1 MGLKKDQSTEII
13 TETEVAGDAG
23 QDATSIYCV
32 AFNEEQGV
40 TGIQLAP
47 MEVYDPLAGGELS
60 TQPSKMTRIDWWLG
74 LAGFGS
80 YGITRGWNVEGAAN
94 WT

>member
-1 MGLKKDQSTEII
+1 
-13 TETEVAGDAG
+13 
-23 QDATSIYCV
+23 
-32 AFNEEQGV
+32 
-40 TGIQLAP
+40 
-47 MEVYDPLAGGELS
+47 
-60 TQPSKMTRIDWWLG
+60 MTRIDWWLG